1 MDRKRVMLS
10 HNDLVLLTQH
20 DVLLRR
26 TACIY
31 VLLTKIRNRN
41 SQFRIQKDTFAYM
54 AYKEREISKM
64 YYTMG
69 EVSAMFDVNQS
80 LIRFYEKEFDVLQP
94 KKNKKGNRYF
104 TPEDIENF
112 KIIFHLI
119 RDKGYTLNGAKE
131 HLKSNLGDHKEN
143 QRVIDSLEN
152 IKKFLLEV
160 RDQL

>member
-1 MDRKRVMLS
+1 
-10 HNDLVLLTQH
+10 
-20 DVLLRR
+20 
-26 TACIY
+26 
-31 VLLTKIRNRN
+31 
-41 SQFRIQKDTFAYM
+41 M

-131 HLKSNLGDHKEN
+131 HLKSNLVDHKEN

>member
-1 MDRKRVMLS
+1 MIINEISCRNPASPVI
-10 HNDLVLLTQH
+10 VVQ
-20 DVLLRR
+20 
-26 TACIY
+26 
-31 VLLTKIRNRN
+31 TKNPIPVPK
-41 SQFRIQKDTFAYM
+41 SEIKKIPLHM